1 MQTKLVQRGA
11 AQGLGLE
18 ESCEPRTQGQ
28 LAPSSYGC
36 DLSPCLHCLEVL
48 PHHCRQLTLRPAP
61 GSSRA
66 SRQQRSLTAPPGQ
79 GHRRPWPGA
88 SVNMARFATA
98 GLPLVLPHVSDIPA
112 SPRPVPGAGC
122 PGSPCSGGRAPPAP
136 FQQVAQRP
144 RVLSHLAL
152 WNFYLP
158 SNSCAFPTQDL
169 FQVMSGLRLQT
180 SLCCFSNS

>member
-1 MQTKLVQRGA
+1 MIHHAWASMQTKLVQRGA

-48 PHHCRQLTLRPAP
+48 PRHCRQLMLRPAP

-66 SRQQRSLTAPPGQ
+66 SRQQRSLTTPPGQ

-88 SVNMARFATA
+88 SVNMARFAMA
-98 GLPLVLPHVSDIPA
+98 GLPLVLPHVSDI
-112 SPRPVPGAGC
+112 RPLPDLCQGQDAPGA
-122 PGSPCSGGRAPPAP
+122 
-136 FQQVAQRP
+136 
-144 RVLSHLAL
+144 LAL
-152 WNFYLP
+152 EAGHPQPP
-158 SNSCAFPTQDL
+158 SS
-169 FQVMSGLRLQT
+169 RLLKGPVFCHI
-180 SLCCFSNS
+180 SLCGIFTCPVTHVPFLLRTCSR